1 MNELQLALKL
11 ERMLTE
17 EMQALGVDTWDHG
30 DRFFAAR
37 TIVDEEG
44 TFLTSDGASLTVLAR
59 GLARR
64 LIDMR
69 RWCDA

>member
-17 EMQALGVDTWDHG
+17 EMRSLGIDTWDNG
-30 DRFFAAR
+30 DRFFAER
-37 TIVDEEG
+37 TVVDEEG

-59 GLARR
+59 NLARR
-64 LIDMR
+64 LIEMR
-69 RWCDA
+69 EVV